1 MLQPKV
7 AIRKTFSILGDDNQ
21 QIDSADDDITYT
33 ITVTNIGDFALTNV
47 TVTDTI
53 EGGVPTPLLVHS
65 DSGGSGVNGDG
76 ILDVGEIW
84 TFTSGDNAALLYD
97 VTADDINYEITDGNF
112 KISNKV
118 FLEAD
123 WQSGSISAAG
133 SVAVPVDKTPSI
145 AVTKAVIGID
155 GGTLDGK
162 VDSAGDVIHYQIT
175 VQNTGLVAVTV

>member
-65 DSGGSGVNGDG
+65 DSGLGTPDDDT
-76 ILDVGEIW
+76 LDVGEIW
-84 TFTSGDNAALLYD
+84 TFTSGGNAALLYD

-145 AVTKAVIGID
+145 AVTKAVIDID
-155 GGTLDGK
+155 GGTPDGK
-162 VDSAGDVIHYQIT
+162 VDSALDVIHY
-175 VQNTGLVAVTV
+175 